1 MANNSYK
8 MDTIHNEPSDDGIVP
23 NADGESIAI
32 DAQSPRQLL
41 PLSFDVS
48 CSEDIEEPP
57 LPTIPCESS
66 AETDDDATS
75 CEEEAEALALRNHD
89 ECAICLEK
97 LTNANIS
104 VLPCLHCFHDNCLGE
119 LRETAEGGE
128 RNSSCPLCR
137 ALLPPRPEML
147 CREASDIYFSVKG
160 RIASGEIEAWDE
172 LGEHALEEMSKAL
185 TFWRAAAFQGH
196 AGAQNSLGFL
206 YDQGYGVEQN
216 EYEAFEW
223 FHRAALRG
231 QAKAQYNL
239 ALMYDMGQGVKQS
252 DEGAAKW

>member
-1 MANNSYK
+1 
-8 MDTIHNEPSDDGIVP
+8 MDSVGV
-23 NADGESIAI
+23 
-32 DAQSPRQLL
+32 PRQLL
-41 PLSFDVS
+41 PAGLISS
-48 CSEDIEEPP
+48 CSDDLPLSPNSPCTPPDDIVTLHEED
-57 LPTIPCESS
+57 
-66 AETDDDATS
+66 
-75 CEEEAEALALRNHD
+75 AEALALKNHD

-104 VLPCLHCFHDNCLGE
+104 VLPCLHCFHDECLGE
-119 LRETAEGGE
+119 LRETAVGGE
-128 RNSSCPLCR
+128 RSSTCPLCR
-137 ALLPPRPEML
+137 AQLPPRPEML

-160 RIASGEIEAWDE
+160 LIGSGDIESWNKLGVRASR
-172 LGEHALEEMSKAL
+172 EMGKAL
-185 TFWRAAAFQGH
+185 AYWRVAAFQGH

-216 EYEAFEW
+216 EHEAFAW

-252 DEGAAKW
+252 DEGAATW